1 MNKEHLHIKIKT
13 NTKEKLEYL
22 KEESGLSVG
31 QLIDL
36 MTKKQKLSSLIK

>member
-1 MNKEHLHIKIKT
+1 MNKEHIHTKIQLG
-13 NTKEKLEYL
+13 TKEKLEVL
-22 KEESGLSVG
+22 SKQSGLSMG

>member
-1 MNKEHLHIKIKT
+1 MNKKKLTTTLQPE
-13 NTKEKLEYL
+13 TKEKLEVL
-22 KEESGLSVG
+22 SKLSGLSMG